1 MLFRSTSEEDD
12 SQYELPQ
19 PKSTQNEDANL
30 DIDKE
35 TQDTVD
41 FINQMIQKQEQNQN
55 NEEKQY
61 IQVTAPVEEK
71 KEESKNNTKILQS
84 KNKEI
89 LYDPSKPFN
98 QQQPRKITNQKR
110 ISEEIKEE
118 NLQITETEPTLSLE
132 KEEVKEVI
140 NQEPPLI
147 KGNSEGRLSRFK
159 DKPNDLEVVEDENIE
174 NNDIELE
181 MEPIEEVAIKGK
193 KAKKGKKEK
202 PKKTNKEKATKKEG
216 RKKTK
221 GSKNKESE
229 TYNL

>member
-1 MLFRSTSEEDD
+1 MATKGPNFGGSGINIKSGKQKTDFDDLMLAVTSEEDD

-71 KEESKNNTKILQS
+71 KEEPKNNTKILQS
-84 KNKEI
+84 KNKDI

-118 NLQITETEPTLSLE
+118 I
-132 KEEVKEVI
+132 
-140 NQEPPLI
+140 
-147 KGNSEGRLSRFK
+147 
-159 DKPNDLEVVEDENIE
+159 
-174 NNDIELE
+174 
-181 MEPIEEVAIKGK
+181 
-193 KAKKGKKEK
+193 
-202 PKKTNKEKATKKEG
+202 
-216 RKKTK
+216 
-221 GSKNKESE
+221 
-229 TYNL
+229 